1 MVTFASSKRKMQ
13 INISPNQTYP
23 NMLPGSIH
31 DILEM
36 RSNNPSSPRNSW
48 RRMPRWLP
56 GSKTVQ
62 SLRSS
67 LVPSWQIHQFSSVR
81 CHIQVHVRCC
91 SYECLKYFPK
101 SQRYQIFATV
111 PRNFGNFIIRY
122 PNNAPPTFQQS
133 ECHTLHLG
141 VGVVNLQHISGMSL
155 GMVIAF
161 GYITS
166 LVPSILV
173 PIFQ

>member
-1 MVTFASSKRKMQ
+1 MQ

-56 GSKTVQ
+56 PRARRRSRACGPRGFYRH
-62 SLRSS
+62 LR

-111 PRNFGNFIIRY
+111 LRKFGNFIIRY
-122 PNNAPPTFQQS
+122 PNNAPPTFHQS

-141 VGVVNLQHISGMSL
+141 VVNLHHISGMSL
-155 GMVIAF
+155 GMVIGF
-161 GYITS
+161 GYTTS
-166 LVPSILV
+166 LVASILV
-173 PIFQ
+173 PSYP